1 VLLYSYSGSVCSPK
15 LSHRFNE
22 EHLKNLDGG
31 VVRHRHGR
39 RRGPHFR
46 TKFLVWLLFAAAAA
60 ITWQFA
66 RQQPVSSLSYLSPE
80 ASRVGLGEMR
90 EDQFG
95 LASRAEPSSIA
106 TRPGR
111 PVYLYSII
119 PGGIQ
124 SAEELQH
131 VVEHDPVAAQHFR
144 GFDYQRARLVEVA
157 QKQSMYVSYRIG
169 DKVYWTRKKV
179 SLRPGET
186 LISDGKIVA
195 RTRCGNRVA
204 LAPLGPPALL
214 DPLELDL
221 DQPLFS
227 NDMLTREVDPQ
238 AESYATSLPPPAT
251 ANTVQPTRGKRLIP
265 LFFLP
270 FAALPG
276 GSSHAPLAVTP
287 EPGTM
292 LLLSTGLAGVY
303 WRVRQ
308 SRRRR

>member
-1 VLLYSYSGSVCSPK
+1 L
-15 LSHRFNE
+15 
-22 EHLKNLDGG
+22 
-31 VVRHRHGR
+31 
-39 RRGPHFR
+39 R

-66 RQQPVSSLSYLSPE
+66 RQQPVSSLSSSSPDV
-80 ASRVGLGEMR
+80 SRVGLRKTGDDKSR
-90 EDQFG
+90 
-95 LASRAEPSSIA
+95 LASRAEPFSVA
-106 TRPGR
+106 MRPGR

-119 PGGIQ
+119 PGGVK

-144 GFDYQRARLVEVA
+144 GFDYQRARLVEVS

-204 LAPLGPPALL
+204 LAPLGPPAMLE
-214 DPLELDL
+214 PLEMDL

-227 NDMLTREVDPQ
+227 NDMVTREVDPQ
-238 AESYATSLPPPAT
+238 ADPYLTSLP
-251 ANTVQPTRGKRLIP
+251 TRDRKRLIP

-270 FAALPG
+270 FAGLPG
-276 GSSHAPLAVTP
+276 SSSHAPLAVTP

-292 LLLSTGLAGVY
+292 LLFSTGLAGIY
-303 WRVRQ
+303 WRARQ

>member
-1 VLLYSYSGSVCSPK
+1 
-15 LSHRFNE
+15 
-22 EHLKNLDGG
+22 LKNLDGG
-31 VVRHRHGR
+31 VVRHRHGWH
-39 RRGPHFR
+39 RGPHLR
-46 TKFLVWLLFAAAAA
+46 TKFLVWLLFAATAA

-66 RQQPVSSLSYLSPE
+66 RQQPVSSLSYSSPE
-80 ASRVGLGEMR
+80 ASP
-90 EDQFG
+90 
-95 LASRAEPSSIA
+95 AEPSSVA
-106 TRPGR
+106 TRAGR

-119 PGGIQ
+119 PGGIK

-131 VVEHDPVAAQHFR
+131 VVENDPVAAQHFR
-144 GFDYQRARLVEVA
+144 GFDYQRARLVQVS

-214 DPLELDL
+214 DPLEMDL

-227 NDMLTREVDPQ
+227 PLMVTREVEPQ
-238 AESYATSLPPPAT
+238 ADSYLTSLPSSPPVT
-251 ANTVQPTRGKRLIP
+251 ANTLQPTSNRKRLIP
-265 LFFLP
+265 LFFVP
-270 FAALPG
+270 FAGLPG

-287 EPGTM
+287 EPATM

-303 WRVRQ
+303 WRARQ

>member
-1 VLLYSYSGSVCSPK
+1 M
-15 LSHRFNE
+15 
-22 EHLKNLDGG
+22 KNLDGG

-39 RRGPHFR
+39 HRGPHLR
-46 TKFLVWLLFAAAAA
+46 TKFLVWLLFAATAA

-66 RQQPVSSLSYLSPE
+66 RQQPVSSLPYSSPQ
-80 ASRVGLGEMR
+80 ASRIGQR
-90 EDQFG
+90 EIRDDKSAW
-95 LASRAEPSSIA
+95 ASPAEPSSVA
-106 TRPGR
+106 TRAGR

-119 PGGIQ
+119 PGGIK

-144 GFDYQRARLVEVA
+144 GFDYQRARLVQVS

-179 SLRPGET
+179 SLRPGEI

-204 LAPLGPPALL
+204 LAPLGPPAML
-214 DPLELDL
+214 DPLEMDL

-227 NDMLTREVDPQ
+227 TPMVTREVDPQ
-238 AESYATSLPPPAT
+238 ADSYLTSLPSSPPET
-251 ANTVQPTRGKRLIP
+251 ANALQPTSNRKRLIP

-270 FAALPG
+270 FAGLPG
-276 GSSHAPLAVTP
+276 GSSHAPLAVTH

-303 WRVRQ
+303 WRARQ